1 MKHQSSV
8 DLRRIQ
14 ITGGSSFM
22 ITLPKDWADSVG
34 LKKNDTVGLQP
45 QPDGSMVI
53 YPGGEQA
60 AIAGSTKVIDADG
73 ITDRD
78 YLYRQLVGAYIAGH
92 DVIELRS
99 EGELSSMAAST
110 ASSFTQ
116 TAIGLEILEESDNR
130 IVIKDLMDQGEIKP
144 AKSVER
150 MKVLVRNMLND
161 VLEALEQRDPKLLD
175 GMSDRDREVDRI
187 DWLISRQ
194 VNIHQKDITISRRM
208 GMDLCEITRCG
219 SVSRSIERIGDHAVL
234 LASNLKPLVEGKST
248 AVDERILSTGKDVVT
263 LFTDSVGTWSNR
275 NMVAANKCI
284 ERGEMLV
291 QRSKEIVNLDD
302 IVDEKTAMAAELISG
317 SVKRVAEYSMDIAEI
332 AINSAMD

>member
-1 MKHQSSV
+1 MAHQSSV

-60 AIAGSTKVIDADG
+60 AMAGSTRVIDAEG
-73 ITDRD
+73 LTDRD
-78 YLYRQLVGAYIAGH
+78 FLYRQLVGAYIAGH
-92 DVIELRS
+92 DAIEIRS
-99 EGELSSMAAST
+99 EKELSSMVAST

-116 TAIGLEILEESDNR
+116 TAIGLEILEESENR
-130 IVIKDLMDQGEIKP
+130 ILIKDLMDQGEIKP

-161 VLEALEQRDPKLLD
+161 VLDALQERDVTALEQ
-175 GMSDRDREVDRI
+175 MADRDREVDRL

-208 GMDLCEITRCG
+208 GMDLCEISRCG
-219 SVSRSIERIGDHAVL
+219 TVSRSIERIGDHAVL
-234 LASNLKPLVEGKST
+234 LASNLRPLIEGET
-248 AVDERILSTGKDVVT
+248 TVVDERILSTGREVVT
-263 LFTDSVGTWSNR
+263 LFTDSVATWSGK
-275 NMVAANKCI
+275 NMDAANRCI
-284 ERGEMLV
+284 ERGGTLV
-291 QRSKEIVNLDD
+291 RRSKEIVDLDD
-302 IVDEKTAMAAELISG
+302 DLDEKTAMAAELISS

-332 AINSAMD
+332 AINSVMD